1 MNLAARKVDVLLEL
15 ASRSEAASEAASL
28 STSIFIE
35 AANSGN
41 EAASEAA
48 RLTRVSL
55 AKPLISHCELRYLIR
70 FLMSRDL

>member
-28 STSIFIE
+28 STSIFSE
-35 AANSGN
+35 AANSGS
-41 EAASEAA
+41 EAGSEAA

-55 AKPLISHCELRYLIR
+55 AKPLISHRELRYLIR

>member
-1 MNLAARKVDVLLEL
+1 MEVLLEL

-28 STSIFIE
+28 STSIFSE
-35 AANSGN
+35 AANSGS
-41 EAASEAA
+41 EAGSEAA

-55 AKPLISHCELRYLIR
+55 AKPLIRHRELRYLIR

>member
-1 MNLAARKVDVLLEL
+1 MNLAARKVDVSLEL

-28 STSIFIE
+28 STSIFSE
-35 AANSGN
+35 AANSGS
-41 EAASEAA
+41 EAGSEAA

-55 AKPLISHCELRYLIR
+55 AKPLISHRELRYLIR

>member
-1 MNLAARKVDVLLEL
+1 MSLAARKVEVLLEM

-28 STSIFIE
+28 STSIFSE

-55 AKPLISHCELRYLIR
+55 AKPLISHRRRRVKVPY
-70 FLMSRDL
+70 